1 MKVGLWAEIHRLH
14 EIERLTRRSIARRLH
29 CSRRTVKRALARE
42 DPPGKNASRPAISII
57 DPHKPAID
65 KLLDKYPDLSAV
77 RVLEE
82 IRKSQP
88 PYPGEITLVRN
99 YLREVRP
106 ARGRVYQEVQYAPGE
121 AMQVDWGNCGLV
133 RVGEIMRKVSVFV
146 AVLCFSRLL
155 YIEFTLSQTKGT
167 FYRSIIRALRFFGG
181 CVAKIIVDN
190 LKAAVLAGSGQ
201 TARFHPE
208 FEALCAY
215 HGRMRPIACERSDP
229 ESKGVV
235 EGGVRFIKHNALK
248 GRAEELVIFEDFRKL
263 AIYWPDNVANVRKHE
278 TTGERPV
285 DRFEQER
292 GFLRPLPE
300 MPYDADDVIASVVS
314 PHARVK
320 FDTNRY
326 SVPPEYTRKHV
337 ILRANDEEVR
347 VVHRGAEIAR
357 HPRSYE
363 RRRILVIAHH
373 QEAAF
378 ALRRRVRA
386 RQVEAQFDA
395 LGPDGKAFRLGLIR
409 SPLKPIVHLRRILGF
424 VRLYGRAEVLAAISK
439 ALEFQTFDAAYVMNL
454 IDQERRKRLVP
465 SPIPLAPK
473 RRDLVEEIQL
483 DEPDPGHYD
492 RFLDEGDQP

>member
-14 EIERLTRRSIARRLH
+14 EIDRLPRRAIARRLH
-29 CSRRTVKRALARE
+29 CSRRTVKRALALN
-42 DPPGKNASRPAISII
+42 DPPQQTSLRAAISII

-65 KLLDKYPDLSAV
+65 KLIEKYPDLSAV

-88 PYPGEITLVRN
+88 PYHGEITLVRN
-99 YLREVRP
+99 YLREIRP
-106 ARGRVYQEVQYAPGE
+106 ARGRVYHEVQYSAGE

-133 RVGEIMRKVSVFV
+133 RVGEILRKVSVFV

-167 FYRSIIRALRFFGG
+167 FYRCIARALRSFGG
-181 CVAKIIVDN
+181 CAAKIIVDN

-208 FEALCAY
+208 FEALCAHY
-215 HGRMRPIACERSDP
+215 GRMRPIACERSDP

-235 EGGVRFIKHNALK
+235 EGGVRFVKHNALK
-248 GRAEELVIFEDFRKL
+248 GRAEELIIFEDFRRL
-263 AIYWPDNVANVRKHE
+263 AVYWPACVANVRKHE

-285 DRFEQER
+285 DRFERER
-292 GFLRPLPE
+292 GLLRPLPE
-300 MPYDADDVIASVVS
+300 VPYDADDVIASVVS

-326 SVPPEYTRKHV
+326 SAPPDYTRKHV
-337 ILRANDEEVR
+337 ILRVNDEEVR

-357 HPRSYE
+357 HLRSYE
-363 RRRILVIAHH
+363 RRRIIIDPQH
-373 QEAAF
+373 QAASL
-378 ALRRRVRA
+378 ALRRRIRA
-386 RQVEAQFDA
+386 REIEAQFDA
-395 LGPDGKAFRLGLIR
+395 LGPDGNAFRLALFR
-409 SPLKPIVHLRRILGF
+409 SPLKPVVHLRRILGF
-424 VRLYGRAEVLAAISK
+424 VRLYGKAEVLAAISK
-439 ALEFQTFDAAYVMNL
+439 ALEYQTFDAAYVMNL

-473 RRDLVEEIQL
+473 RRDLVEEVVL

-492 RFLDEGDQP
+492 RFLDEGDHP